1 MVPLAADMDVKDLL
15 GKAVLGIAFIEG
27 NPPGALAHAPIAVA
41 GHGLSHP
48 LQVPLFH
55 LHQNV
60 DDGLGPDA
68 GDGCGADVVELGAG
82 GKHGL

>member
-1 MVPLAADMDVKDLL
+1 MDVKDLL

-27 NPPGALAHAPIAVA
+27 NPPGALAHAQVAVS
-41 GHGLSHP
+41 HQGLSHL
-48 LQVPLFH
+48 LQLPLFH

-68 GDGCGADVVELGAG
+68 GDGCGADVVELGGG